1 MDTVQKLFRFLDESP
16 TCYHAAANAKAALTA
31 AGAVELRESE
41 QWKLEKG
48 TLYVVERGDSALV
61 AFRVP
66 EGPFHGFLMAAAHSD
81 SPTFKVRETAEAA
94 SAGNTLRLSVEPYG
108 GGVWRGWL
116 DRPLSVAGR
125 VVIRQGDRLVSR
137 LVNIDRDLLVIPG
150 VAIHMDRSVNKGA
163 ELNPAVDL
171 LPLLGCGKEPGAFRK
186 LIAEAA
192 GVREEHLLST
202 ELFLYPRTKAVQT
215 GLNGEFIVSPRLDD
229 LQCVFGCLEGFLAAK
244 PGGSLPVL
252 AVFNNEEVGSNTRQG
267 ADSTFLTDVLERIAH
282 GCGLDSEAWKAAVA
296 NSFMVSADNAHAIH
310 PDHPEYA
317 DKGECPVLGGGI
329 VINHKIYSGAHGVG
343 SELGHMTVQC
353 EGRKCTCGSVGC
365 WEQYSSA
372 TALIRQGRE
381 AVEGHPESLI
391 LKKVNGDASK
401 IEARTI
407 IDAAREGDPIACQV
421 YDKYIYYLAIG
432 IVAIINAFDPE
443 VIVLGGGVSKAGDFL
458 LEPLRKKVAEYV
470 FYKDLPYAEIK
481 IATLGNDA
489 GIIGA
494 AMLGK

>member
-16 TCYHAAANAKAALTA
+16 TCYHAVANAKAALTA

-252 AVFNNEEVGSNTRQG
+252 AVFNNEEVGSSTRQG

-310 PDHPEYA
+310 PAHPEYA
-317 DKGECPVLGGGI
+317 DKGEFPVLGGGI
-329 VINHKIYSGAHGVG
+329 VIKYNANQRYTTDAVSGAVFQAICQEAGVP
-343 SELGHMTVQC
+343 VQ
-353 EGRKCTCGSVGC
+353 R
-365 WEQYSSA
+365 YSNRA
-372 TALIRQGRE
+372 
-381 AVEGHPESLI
+381 
-391 LKKVNGDASK
+391 
-401 IEARTI
+401 
-407 IDAAREGDPIACQV
+407 
-421 YDKYIYYLAIG
+421 
-432 IVAIINAFDPE
+432 
-443 VIVLGGGVSKAGDFL
+443 
-458 LEPLRKKVAEYV
+458 
-470 FYKDLPYAEIK
+470 DLPGGS
-481 IATLGNDA
+481 TLGNISTAHLSVPTVDIGLPHLA
-489 GIIGA
+489 MHSVCETAGA
-494 AMLGK
+494 ADTEHLVKAMTAYFSRDFHRDRDGGIVF

>member
-310 PDHPEYA
+310 PAHPEYA
-317 DKGECPVLGGGI
+317 DKGEYPVLGGGI
-329 VINHKIYSGAHGVG
+329 VIKYNANQRYTTDAVSGAVFQTICQEAGVP
-343 SELGHMTVQC
+343 VQ
-353 EGRKCTCGSVGC
+353 R
-365 WEQYSSA
+365 YSNRA
-372 TALIRQGRE
+372 
-381 AVEGHPESLI
+381 
-391 LKKVNGDASK
+391 
-401 IEARTI
+401 
-407 IDAAREGDPIACQV
+407 
-421 YDKYIYYLAIG
+421 
-432 IVAIINAFDPE
+432 
-443 VIVLGGGVSKAGDFL
+443 
-458 LEPLRKKVAEYV
+458 
-470 FYKDLPYAEIK
+470 DLPGGS
-481 IATLGNDA
+481 TLGNISTAHLSVPTVDIGLPQLA
-489 GIIGA
+489 MHSVCETAGA
-494 AMLGK
+494 ADTDHLVKAMTAYFSRDFHRDRDGGIVF

>member
-1 MDTVQKLFRFLDESP
+1 MDTVQKLFRLLDESP

-310 PDHPEYA
+310 PAHPEYA
-317 DKGECPVLGGGI
+317 DKGEFPVLGGGI
-329 VINHKIYSGAHGVG
+329 VIKYNANQRYTTDAVSGAVFQAICQEAGVP
-343 SELGHMTVQC
+343 VQ
-353 EGRKCTCGSVGC
+353 R
-365 WEQYSSA
+365 YSNRA
-372 TALIRQGRE
+372 
-381 AVEGHPESLI
+381 
-391 LKKVNGDASK
+391 
-401 IEARTI
+401 
-407 IDAAREGDPIACQV
+407 
-421 YDKYIYYLAIG
+421 
-432 IVAIINAFDPE
+432 
-443 VIVLGGGVSKAGDFL
+443 
-458 LEPLRKKVAEYV
+458 
-470 FYKDLPYAEIK
+470 DLPGGS
-481 IATLGNDA
+481 TLGNISTAHLSVPTVDIGLPQLA
-489 GIIGA
+489 MHSVCETAGA
-494 AMLGK
+494 ADTDHLVKAMTAYFSRDFHRDRDGGIVF

>member
-48 TLYVVERGDSALV
+48 TLYVVERGDSALM

-215 GLNGEFIVSPRLDD
+215 GLNGEFIISPRLDD

-282 GCGLDSEAWKAAVA
+282 GCGLDSEAWKAAIA

-310 PDHPEYA
+310 PAHPEYA
-317 DKGECPVLGGGI
+317 DKGEFPVLGGGI
-329 VINHKIYSGAHGVG
+329 VIKYNANQRYTTDAVSGAVFQAICQEAGVP
-343 SELGHMTVQC
+343 VQ
-353 EGRKCTCGSVGC
+353 R
-365 WEQYSSA
+365 YSNRA
-372 TALIRQGRE
+372 
-381 AVEGHPESLI
+381 
-391 LKKVNGDASK
+391 
-401 IEARTI
+401 
-407 IDAAREGDPIACQV
+407 
-421 YDKYIYYLAIG
+421 
-432 IVAIINAFDPE
+432 
-443 VIVLGGGVSKAGDFL
+443 
-458 LEPLRKKVAEYV
+458 
-470 FYKDLPYAEIK
+470 DLPGGS
-481 IATLGNDA
+481 TLGNISTAHLSVPTVDIGLPQLAMHSCYETA
-489 GIIGA
+489 GARDIVSLIRLMEEFYASHFEETASGT
-494 AMLGK
+494 LTICK

>member
-16 TCYHAAANAKAALTA
+16 TCYHAAANAKAALAA

-125 VVIRQGDRLVSR
+125 VMIRQGDRLVSR

-282 GCGLDSEAWKAAVA
+282 GCGLDSEGWKAAVA

-310 PDHPEYA
+310 PAHPEYA
-317 DKGECPVLGGGI
+317 DKGEFPVLGGGI
-329 VINHKIYSGAHGVG
+329 VIKYNANQRYTTDAVSGAVFQAICQEAGVP
-343 SELGHMTVQC
+343 VQ
-353 EGRKCTCGSVGC
+353 R
-365 WEQYSSA
+365 YSNRA
-372 TALIRQGRE
+372 
-381 AVEGHPESLI
+381 
-391 LKKVNGDASK
+391 
-401 IEARTI
+401 
-407 IDAAREGDPIACQV
+407 
-421 YDKYIYYLAIG
+421 
-432 IVAIINAFDPE
+432 
-443 VIVLGGGVSKAGDFL
+443 
-458 LEPLRKKVAEYV
+458 
-470 FYKDLPYAEIK
+470 DLPGGS
-481 IATLGNDA
+481 TLGNISTAHLSVPTVDIGLPQLA
-489 GIIGA
+489 MHSVCETAGA
-494 AMLGK
+494 ADTDHLVKAMTAYFSRDFHRDRDGGIVF

>member
-229 LQCVFGCLEGFLAAK
+229 LQCVFGCLEGFLSAK

-282 GCGLDSEAWKAAVA
+282 GCGLDSEGWKAAVA

-310 PDHPEYA
+310 PAHPEYA
-317 DKGECPVLGGGI
+317 DKGEFPVLGGGI
-329 VINHKIYSGAHGVG
+329 VIKYNANQRYTTDAVSGAVFQAICQEAGVP
-343 SELGHMTVQC
+343 VQ
-353 EGRKCTCGSVGC
+353 R
-365 WEQYSSA
+365 YSNRA
-372 TALIRQGRE
+372 
-381 AVEGHPESLI
+381 
-391 LKKVNGDASK
+391 
-401 IEARTI
+401 
-407 IDAAREGDPIACQV
+407 
-421 YDKYIYYLAIG
+421 
-432 IVAIINAFDPE
+432 
-443 VIVLGGGVSKAGDFL
+443 
-458 LEPLRKKVAEYV
+458 
-470 FYKDLPYAEIK
+470 DLPGGS
-481 IATLGNDA
+481 TLGNISTAHLSVPTVDIGLPQLA
-489 GIIGA
+489 MHSVCETAGA
-494 AMLGK
+494 ADTEHLVKAMTAYFSRDFHRDRDGGIVF

>member
-282 GCGLDSEAWKAAVA
+282 GCDLDSEGWKAAVA
-296 NSFMVSADNAHAIH
+296 NSFMVSADNAHAVH
-310 PDHPEYA
+310 PNHPEKYDA
-317 DKGECPVLGGGI
+317 NNRAFLNAGVVVKHNANQKYTTDAVSAAIFGEICRRAGVPVQTFVNRSDILGG
-329 VINHKIYSGAHGVG
+329 S
-343 SELGHMTVQC
+343 
-353 EGRKCTCGSVGC
+353 
-365 WEQYSSA
+365 
-372 TALIRQGRE
+372 
-381 AVEGHPESLI
+381 
-391 LKKVNGDASK
+391 
-401 IEARTI
+401 
-407 IDAAREGDPIACQV
+407 
-421 YDKYIYYLAIG
+421 
-432 IVAIINAFDPE
+432 
-443 VIVLGGGVSKAGDFL
+443 
-458 LEPLRKKVAEYV
+458 
-470 FYKDLPYAEIK
+470 
-481 IATLGNDA
+481 TLGNIANAHVSMNTVDIGLPQLAMHSCYETAGTRDLDYMIDA
-489 GIIGA
+489 MRAFYRADVRTFADGEYEIR
-494 AMLGK
+494 

>member
-282 GCGLDSEAWKAAVA
+282 GCGLDSEGWKAAVA

-310 PDHPEYA
+310 PAHPEYA
-317 DKGECPVLGGGI
+317 DKGEFPVLGGGI
-329 VINHKIYSGAHGVG
+329 VIKYNANQRYTTDAVSGAVFQTICQEAGVP
-343 SELGHMTVQC
+343 VQ
-353 EGRKCTCGSVGC
+353 R
-365 WEQYSSA
+365 YSNRA
-372 TALIRQGRE
+372 
-381 AVEGHPESLI
+381 
-391 LKKVNGDASK
+391 
-401 IEARTI
+401 
-407 IDAAREGDPIACQV
+407 
-421 YDKYIYYLAIG
+421 
-432 IVAIINAFDPE
+432 
-443 VIVLGGGVSKAGDFL
+443 
-458 LEPLRKKVAEYV
+458 
-470 FYKDLPYAEIK
+470 DLPGGS
-481 IATLGNDA
+481 TLGNISTAHLYVPTVDIGLPQLA
-489 GIIGA
+489 MHSICETAGA
-494 AMLGK
+494 ADTDHLVKAMTAYFSRDFHRDRDGGIVF

>member
-16 TCYHAAANAKAALTA
+16 TCYHAAANAKAALAA

-171 LPLLGCGKEPGAFRK
+171 LPLLGCGKEPGTFRK

-282 GCGLDSEAWKAAVA
+282 GCGLDSEGWKAAVA

-310 PDHPEYA
+310 PAHPEYA
-317 DKGECPVLGGGI
+317 DKGEFPVLGGGI
-329 VINHKIYSGAHGVG
+329 VIKYNANQRYTTDGVSEALFSLACQQAGVPVQRFANRSDVAGG
-343 SELGHMTVQC
+343 STLGHIANTQVSMNTVDIGLAQLAMHSAY
-353 EGRKCTCGSVGC
+353 ETAGVQDVEYMIRALHAFYTMPMDMVEDG
-365 WEQYSSA
+365 EYS
-372 TALIRQGRE
+372 
-381 AVEGHPESLI
+381 
-391 LKKVNGDASK
+391 
-401 IEARTI
+401 
-407 IDAAREGDPIACQV
+407 
-421 YDKYIYYLAIG
+421 IG
-432 IVAIINAFDPE
+432 
-443 VIVLGGGVSKAGDFL
+443 
-458 LEPLRKKVAEYV
+458 
-470 FYKDLPYAEIK
+470 
-481 IATLGNDA
+481 
-489 GIIGA
+489 
-494 AMLGK
+494 

>member
-267 ADSTFLTDVLERIAH
+267 ADSTFLTDVLERIAD
-282 GCGLDSEAWKAAVA
+282 GCGLNREEWKAAVA
-296 NSFMVSADNAHAIH
+296 NSFLVSADNAHAIH
-310 PDHPEYA
+310 PAHPEYA
-317 DKGECPVLGGGI
+317 DKGEFPVLNGGI
-329 VINHKIYSGAHGVG
+329 VIKYNANQRYTTDAVSGAVFQAVCQAAGVP
-343 SELGHMTVQC
+343 TQ
-353 EGRKCTCGSVGC
+353 R
-365 WEQYSSA
+365 YSNRA
-372 TALIRQGRE
+372 
-381 AVEGHPESLI
+381 
-391 LKKVNGDASK
+391 
-401 IEARTI
+401 
-407 IDAAREGDPIACQV
+407 
-421 YDKYIYYLAIG
+421 
-432 IVAIINAFDPE
+432 
-443 VIVLGGGVSKAGDFL
+443 
-458 LEPLRKKVAEYV
+458 
-470 FYKDLPYAEIK
+470 DLPGGS
-481 IATLGNDA
+481 TLGNISTAHLSVPTVDIGLPQLA
-489 GIIGA
+489 MHSVCETAGA
-494 AMLGK
+494 ADTDYLAKAMAAYYACSFHQEADGGITL

>member
-16 TCYHAAANAKAALTA
+16 TCYHAVANAKAALTA

-125 VVIRQGDRLVSR
+125 VMIRQGDRLVSR

-171 LPLLGCGKEPGAFRK
+171 LPLLGCGKEPGTFRK

-252 AVFNNEEVGSNTRQG
+252 AVFNNEEVGSSTRQG

-310 PDHPEYA
+310 PAHPEYA
-317 DKGECPVLGGGI
+317 DQGEFPVLGGGV
-329 VINHKIYSGAHGVG
+329 VIKYNANQRYTTDTVSAAVFQSICRRADVPVQRYSNRA
-343 SELGHMTVQC
+343 
-353 EGRKCTCGSVGC
+353 
-365 WEQYSSA
+365 
-372 TALIRQGRE
+372 
-381 AVEGHPESLI
+381 
-391 LKKVNGDASK
+391 
-401 IEARTI
+401 
-407 IDAAREGDPIACQV
+407 
-421 YDKYIYYLAIG
+421 
-432 IVAIINAFDPE
+432 
-443 VIVLGGGVSKAGDFL
+443 
-458 LEPLRKKVAEYV
+458 
-470 FYKDLPYAEIK
+470 DLPGGS
-481 IATLGNDA
+481 TLGNISTAHFSVPTVDIGLPQLA
-489 GIIGA
+489 MHSVCETAGA
-494 AMLGK
+494 ADTAYLIRAMTAYFSASFHYDSDGGILL

>member
-16 TCYHAAANAKAALTA
+16 TCYHAASNAKAALTA

-282 GCGLDSEAWKAAVA
+282 GCGLDSEAWKAATA

-310 PDHPEYA
+310 PAHPEYA
-317 DKGECPVLGGGI
+317 DKGEFPVLGGGI
-329 VINHKIYSGAHGVG
+329 VIKYNANQRYTTDAVSGAVFQAICQEAGVP
-343 SELGHMTVQC
+343 VQ
-353 EGRKCTCGSVGC
+353 R
-365 WEQYSSA
+365 YSNRA
-372 TALIRQGRE
+372 
-381 AVEGHPESLI
+381 
-391 LKKVNGDASK
+391 
-401 IEARTI
+401 
-407 IDAAREGDPIACQV
+407 
-421 YDKYIYYLAIG
+421 
-432 IVAIINAFDPE
+432 
-443 VIVLGGGVSKAGDFL
+443 
-458 LEPLRKKVAEYV
+458 
-470 FYKDLPYAEIK
+470 DLPGGS
-481 IATLGNDA
+481 TLGNISTAHLSVPTVDIGLPQLA
-489 GIIGA
+489 MHSICETAGA
-494 AMLGK
+494 ADTDYLVKAMTAYFSRDFYRDRDGGIAF

>member
-229 LQCVFGCLEGFLAAK
+229 LQCVFGCLEGFLSAK

-282 GCGLDSEAWKAAVA
+282 GCGLDSEAWKAAIA

-310 PDHPEYA
+310 PAHPEYA
-317 DKGECPVLGGGI
+317 DKGEFPVLGGGI
-329 VINHKIYSGAHGVG
+329 VIKYNANQRYTTDAVSGAVFQAICQEAGVP
-343 SELGHMTVQC
+343 VQ
-353 EGRKCTCGSVGC
+353 R
-365 WEQYSSA
+365 YSNRA
-372 TALIRQGRE
+372 
-381 AVEGHPESLI
+381 
-391 LKKVNGDASK
+391 
-401 IEARTI
+401 
-407 IDAAREGDPIACQV
+407 
-421 YDKYIYYLAIG
+421 
-432 IVAIINAFDPE
+432 
-443 VIVLGGGVSKAGDFL
+443 
-458 LEPLRKKVAEYV
+458 
-470 FYKDLPYAEIK
+470 DLPGGS
-481 IATLGNDA
+481 TLGNISTAHLSVPTVDIGLPQLA
-489 GIIGA
+489 MHSVCETAGA
-494 AMLGK
+494 ADTEHLVKAMTAYFSRDFHRDRDGGIVF

>member
-31 AGAVELRESE
+31 ARAVELRESE

-282 GCGLDSEAWKAAVA
+282 GCGLDSEAWKAAIA

-310 PDHPEYA
+310 PAHPEYA
-317 DKGECPVLGGGI
+317 DKGEFPVLGGGI
-329 VINHKIYSGAHGVG
+329 VIKYNANQRYTTDAVSGAVFQAICQEAGVP
-343 SELGHMTVQC
+343 VQ
-353 EGRKCTCGSVGC
+353 R
-365 WEQYSSA
+365 YSNRA
-372 TALIRQGRE
+372 
-381 AVEGHPESLI
+381 
-391 LKKVNGDASK
+391 
-401 IEARTI
+401 
-407 IDAAREGDPIACQV
+407 
-421 YDKYIYYLAIG
+421 
-432 IVAIINAFDPE
+432 
-443 VIVLGGGVSKAGDFL
+443 
-458 LEPLRKKVAEYV
+458 
-470 FYKDLPYAEIK
+470 DLPGGS
-481 IATLGNDA
+481 TLGNISTAHLSVPTVDIGLPQLA
-489 GIIGA
+489 MHSVCETAGA
-494 AMLGK
+494 ADTEHLVKAMTAYFSRDFHRDRDGGIVF

>member
-48 TLYVVERGDSALV
+48 ILYVVERGDSALV

-94 SAGNTLRLSVEPYG
+94 SVGNTLRLSVEPYG

-171 LPLLGCGKEPGAFRK
+171 LPLLGCGKELGAFRK

-282 GCGLDSEAWKAAVA
+282 GCGLDSEGWKAAVA

-310 PDHPEYA
+310 PAHPEYA
-317 DKGECPVLGGGI
+317 DKGEFPVLGGGI
-329 VINHKIYSGAHGVG
+329 VIKYNANQRYTTDAVSGAVFQAICQEAGVP
-343 SELGHMTVQC
+343 VQ
-353 EGRKCTCGSVGC
+353 R
-365 WEQYSSA
+365 YSNRA
-372 TALIRQGRE
+372 
-381 AVEGHPESLI
+381 
-391 LKKVNGDASK
+391 
-401 IEARTI
+401 
-407 IDAAREGDPIACQV
+407 
-421 YDKYIYYLAIG
+421 
-432 IVAIINAFDPE
+432 
-443 VIVLGGGVSKAGDFL
+443 
-458 LEPLRKKVAEYV
+458 
-470 FYKDLPYAEIK
+470 DLPGGS
-481 IATLGNDA
+481 TLGNISTAHLSVPTVDIGLPQLA
-489 GIIGA
+489 MHSICETAGA
-494 AMLGK
+494 ADTDHLVKAMTAYFSRDFHRDRDGGIVF

>member
-48 TLYVVERGDSALV
+48 TLYIVERGDSALV

-66 EGPFHGFLMAAAHSD
+66 EGPLHGFLMAAAHSD

-125 VVIRQGDRLVSR
+125 VMIRQGDRLVSR

-282 GCGLDSEAWKAAVA
+282 GCGLDSEGWKAAVA

-310 PDHPEYA
+310 PAHPEYA

-329 VINHKIYSGAHGVG
+329 VIKYNANQRYTTDAVSGAVFQAICQEAGVP
-343 SELGHMTVQC
+343 VQ
-353 EGRKCTCGSVGC
+353 R
-365 WEQYSSA
+365 YSNRA
-372 TALIRQGRE
+372 
-381 AVEGHPESLI
+381 
-391 LKKVNGDASK
+391 
-401 IEARTI
+401 
-407 IDAAREGDPIACQV
+407 
-421 YDKYIYYLAIG
+421 
-432 IVAIINAFDPE
+432 
-443 VIVLGGGVSKAGDFL
+443 
-458 LEPLRKKVAEYV
+458 
-470 FYKDLPYAEIK
+470 DLPGGS
-481 IATLGNDA
+481 TLGNISTAHLSVPTVDIGLPQLA
-489 GIIGA
+489 MHSVCETAGA
-494 AMLGK
+494 ADTEHLVKAMTAYFSRDFHRDRDGGIVF

>member
-48 TLYVVERGDSALV
+48 TLYVVERGDSALM

-252 AVFNNEEVGSNTRQG
+252 AVFNNEEVGSSTRQG

-282 GCGLDSEAWKAAVA
+282 GCGLDSEGWKAAVA

-310 PDHPEYA
+310 PAHPEYA

-329 VINHKIYSGAHGVG
+329 VIKYNANQRYTTDAVSGAVFQAICQEAGVP
-343 SELGHMTVQC
+343 VQ
-353 EGRKCTCGSVGC
+353 R
-365 WEQYSSA
+365 YSNRA
-372 TALIRQGRE
+372 
-381 AVEGHPESLI
+381 
-391 LKKVNGDASK
+391 
-401 IEARTI
+401 
-407 IDAAREGDPIACQV
+407 
-421 YDKYIYYLAIG
+421 
-432 IVAIINAFDPE
+432 
-443 VIVLGGGVSKAGDFL
+443 
-458 LEPLRKKVAEYV
+458 
-470 FYKDLPYAEIK
+470 DLPGGS
-481 IATLGNDA
+481 TLGNISTAHLSVPTVDIGLPQLA
-489 GIIGA
+489 MHSVCETAGA
-494 AMLGK
+494 ADTEHLVKAMTAYFSRDFHRDRDGGIVF

>member
-1 MDTVQKLFRFLDESP
+1 MDTVQKLFCFLDESP

-310 PDHPEYA
+310 PAHPEYA
-317 DKGECPVLGGGI
+317 DKGEFPVLGGGI
-329 VINHKIYSGAHGVG
+329 VIKYNANQRYTTDAVSGAVFQAICQEAGVP
-343 SELGHMTVQC
+343 VQ
-353 EGRKCTCGSVGC
+353 R
-365 WEQYSSA
+365 YSNRA
-372 TALIRQGRE
+372 
-381 AVEGHPESLI
+381 
-391 LKKVNGDASK
+391 
-401 IEARTI
+401 
-407 IDAAREGDPIACQV
+407 
-421 YDKYIYYLAIG
+421 
-432 IVAIINAFDPE
+432 
-443 VIVLGGGVSKAGDFL
+443 
-458 LEPLRKKVAEYV
+458 
-470 FYKDLPYAEIK
+470 DLPGGS
-481 IATLGNDA
+481 TLGNISTAHLSVPTVDIGLPQLA
-489 GIIGA
+489 MHSVCETAGA
-494 AMLGK
+494 ADTGYLVKAMTAYFSRDFHRDRDGGIVF

>member
-282 GCGLDSEAWKAAVA
+282 GCGLDSEGWKAAVA

-310 PDHPEYA
+310 PAHPEYA

-329 VINHKIYSGAHGVG
+329 VIKYNANQRYTTDAVSGAVFQAICQEAGVPVQRYSNRAYLPGG
-343 SELGHMTVQC
+343 S
-353 EGRKCTCGSVGC
+353 
-365 WEQYSSA
+365 
-372 TALIRQGRE
+372 
-381 AVEGHPESLI
+381 
-391 LKKVNGDASK
+391 
-401 IEARTI
+401 
-407 IDAAREGDPIACQV
+407 
-421 YDKYIYYLAIG
+421 
-432 IVAIINAFDPE
+432 
-443 VIVLGGGVSKAGDFL
+443 
-458 LEPLRKKVAEYV
+458 
-470 FYKDLPYAEIK
+470 
-481 IATLGNDA
+481 TLGNISTAHLSVPTVDIGLPQLA
-489 GIIGA
+489 MHSVCETAGA
-494 AMLGK
+494 ADTDHLVKAMTAYFSRDFHRDRDGGIVF

>member
-94 SAGNTLRLSVEPYG
+94 SVGNTLRLSVEPYG

-310 PDHPEYA
+310 PAHPEYA

-329 VINHKIYSGAHGVG
+329 VIKYNANQRYTTDAVSGAVFQAICQEAGVP
-343 SELGHMTVQC
+343 VQ
-353 EGRKCTCGSVGC
+353 R
-365 WEQYSSA
+365 YSNRA
-372 TALIRQGRE
+372 
-381 AVEGHPESLI
+381 
-391 LKKVNGDASK
+391 
-401 IEARTI
+401 
-407 IDAAREGDPIACQV
+407 
-421 YDKYIYYLAIG
+421 
-432 IVAIINAFDPE
+432 
-443 VIVLGGGVSKAGDFL
+443 
-458 LEPLRKKVAEYV
+458 
-470 FYKDLPYAEIK
+470 DLPGGS
-481 IATLGNDA
+481 TLGNISTAHLSVPTVDIGLPQLA
-489 GIIGA
+489 MHSVCETAGA
-494 AMLGK
+494 ADTDYLVKVMTAYFSRDFHRDRDGGIVF

>member
-48 TLYVVERGDSALV
+48 ILYVVERGDSALV

-310 PDHPEYA
+310 PAHPEYA
-317 DKGECPVLGGGI
+317 DKGEFPVLGGGI
-329 VINHKIYSGAHGVG
+329 VIKYNANQRYTTDAVSGAVFQAICQEAGVPVQRYSNRADLPGG
-343 SELGHMTVQC
+343 STLGHISTAHLSVPTVDIGLPQLAMHSVCETAGAADTDHLVKAMTAYFSRDFHRDRD
-353 EGRKCTCGSVGC
+353 G
-365 WEQYSSA
+365 
-372 TALIRQGRE
+372 
-381 AVEGHPESLI
+381 
-391 LKKVNGDASK
+391 
-401 IEARTI
+401 
-407 IDAAREGDPIACQV
+407 
-421 YDKYIYYLAIG
+421 G
-432 IVAIINAFDPE
+432 IVF
-443 VIVLGGGVSKAGDFL
+443 
-458 LEPLRKKVAEYV
+458 
-470 FYKDLPYAEIK
+470 
-481 IATLGNDA
+481 
-489 GIIGA
+489 
-494 AMLGK
+494 

>member
-16 TCYHAAANAKAALTA
+16 TCYHAAANAKAALMA

-252 AVFNNEEVGSNTRQG
+252 AVFNNEEVGSSTRQG

-282 GCGLDSEAWKAAVA
+282 GCGLDSEGWKAAVA

-310 PDHPEYA
+310 PAHPEYA
-317 DKGECPVLGGGI
+317 DKGEFPVLGGGI
-329 VINHKIYSGAHGVG
+329 VIKYNANQRYTTDAVSGAVFQAICQEAGVP
-343 SELGHMTVQC
+343 VQ
-353 EGRKCTCGSVGC
+353 R
-365 WEQYSSA
+365 YSNRA
-372 TALIRQGRE
+372 
-381 AVEGHPESLI
+381 
-391 LKKVNGDASK
+391 
-401 IEARTI
+401 
-407 IDAAREGDPIACQV
+407 
-421 YDKYIYYLAIG
+421 
-432 IVAIINAFDPE
+432 
-443 VIVLGGGVSKAGDFL
+443 
-458 LEPLRKKVAEYV
+458 
-470 FYKDLPYAEIK
+470 DLPGGS
-481 IATLGNDA
+481 TLGNISTAHLSVPTVDIGLPQLA
-489 GIIGA
+489 MHSVCETAGA
-494 AMLGK
+494 ADTEHIFHR

>member
-282 GCGLDSEAWKAAVA
+282 GCGLDSGAWKAAVA

-310 PDHPEYA
+310 PAHPEYA
-317 DKGECPVLGGGI
+317 DKGEFPMLNGGI
-329 VINHKIYSGAHGVG
+329 VIKYNANQRYTTDAVSGAVFQAICQEAGVP
-343 SELGHMTVQC
+343 VQ
-353 EGRKCTCGSVGC
+353 R
-365 WEQYSSA
+365 YSNRA
-372 TALIRQGRE
+372 
-381 AVEGHPESLI
+381 
-391 LKKVNGDASK
+391 
-401 IEARTI
+401 
-407 IDAAREGDPIACQV
+407 
-421 YDKYIYYLAIG
+421 
-432 IVAIINAFDPE
+432 
-443 VIVLGGGVSKAGDFL
+443 
-458 LEPLRKKVAEYV
+458 
-470 FYKDLPYAEIK
+470 DLPGGS
-481 IATLGNDA
+481 TLGNISTAHLSVPTVDIGLPQLA
-489 GIIGA
+489 MHSVCETAGA
-494 AMLGK
+494 ADTDYLVKAMTAYFSRDFHRDRDGGIVF

>member
-48 TLYVVERGDSALV
+48 TLYIVERGDSALV

-66 EGPFHGFLMAAAHSD
+66 EGPLHGFLMAASHSD

-125 VVIRQGDRLVSR
+125 VMIRQGDRLVSR

-171 LPLLGCGKEPGAFRK
+171 LPLLGCGKEPGTFRK

-282 GCGLDSEAWKAAVA
+282 GCGLDSEGWKAAVA

-310 PDHPEYA
+310 PAHPEYA
-317 DKGECPVLGGGI
+317 DKGEFPVLGGGI
-329 VINHKIYSGAHGVG
+329 VIKYNANQRYTTDAVSGAVFQAICQEAGVP
-343 SELGHMTVQC
+343 VQ
-353 EGRKCTCGSVGC
+353 R
-365 WEQYSSA
+365 YSNRA
-372 TALIRQGRE
+372 
-381 AVEGHPESLI
+381 
-391 LKKVNGDASK
+391 
-401 IEARTI
+401 
-407 IDAAREGDPIACQV
+407 
-421 YDKYIYYLAIG
+421 
-432 IVAIINAFDPE
+432 
-443 VIVLGGGVSKAGDFL
+443 
-458 LEPLRKKVAEYV
+458 
-470 FYKDLPYAEIK
+470 DLPGGS
-481 IATLGNDA
+481 TLGNISTAHLSVPTVDIGLPQLA
-489 GIIGA
+489 MHSVCETAGA
-494 AMLGK
+494 ADTDHLVKAMTAYFSRDFHRDRDGGIVF

>member
-282 GCGLDSEAWKAAVA
+282 GCGLDREGWKAAVA

-310 PDHPEYA
+310 PAHPEYA
-317 DKGECPVLGGGI
+317 DKGEFPVLGGGI
-329 VINHKIYSGAHGVG
+329 VIKYNANQRYTTDAVSGAVFQAICQEAGVP
-343 SELGHMTVQC
+343 VQ
-353 EGRKCTCGSVGC
+353 R
-365 WEQYSSA
+365 YSNRA
-372 TALIRQGRE
+372 
-381 AVEGHPESLI
+381 
-391 LKKVNGDASK
+391 
-401 IEARTI
+401 
-407 IDAAREGDPIACQV
+407 
-421 YDKYIYYLAIG
+421 
-432 IVAIINAFDPE
+432 
-443 VIVLGGGVSKAGDFL
+443 
-458 LEPLRKKVAEYV
+458 
-470 FYKDLPYAEIK
+470 DLPGGS
-481 IATLGNDA
+481 TLGNISTAHLSVPTVDIGLPQLA
-489 GIIGA
+489 MHSVCETAGA
-494 AMLGK
+494 ADTDYLVKAMTAYFSRDLHRDRDGGIVF